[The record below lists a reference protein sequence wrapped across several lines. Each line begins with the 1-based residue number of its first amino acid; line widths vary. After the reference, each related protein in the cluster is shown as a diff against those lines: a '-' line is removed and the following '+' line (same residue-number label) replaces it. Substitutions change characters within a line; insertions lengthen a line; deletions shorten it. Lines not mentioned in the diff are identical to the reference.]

1 MAVQAVNLGKSYGKV
16 RAVDNLTFTV
26 DPGVVTGF
34 LGPNG
39 SGKSTTMRLMLELD
53 RGSGRT
59 LWDGVDLKDVSEPA
73 RVVGAHLDV
82 KSFHPGRTARNH
94 LRMLAAASGVSKRR
108 VDEVIDIM
116 GLASVAKKRP
126 KGFSMGMGQR
136 LGLASAIL
144 AEPKVLLLDEP
155 ANGLDP
161 QSIQWMRDFLRFYAG
176 QGNTVFVS
184 SHLLNEMQ
192 VMAEHVVVIAKGRLV
207 ADEPMADFVARSTR
221 NDVLVRSPDA
231 DLLLTALAE
240 QGLTAVRETDET
252 ISVVGVDT
260 AQVGDLAFS
269 QGARIWELTRRTASL
284 EQAFL
289 EMTGDAQQFALGG
302 AAATESVGGFFP
314 PLPPT
319 TPGPA
324 APVAGSPTQVMPL
337 PVGGAP
343 EPSAATPESAAT
355 PPAATTDV
363 APPTAAPAAAAVA
376 ASAPPSAPP
385 PVAPRPQRPSETGPS
400 DVGSG
405 QASTMFGDT
414 TVFPA
419 VPESAKETT
428 VSNPPVGPPP
438 VGFPAPI
445 QPSGD
450 LPSYPQEF
458 GQPTTPQ
465 VPLPPPPPLLPPPP
479 IQPPPEQP
487 PLPPP
492 VAAAEGQAPP
502 IPPPPPAPR
511 PRDEGDH

>member
-82 KSFHPGRTARNH
+82 KSFHPSRTARNH
-94 LRMLAAASGVSKRR
+94 LRMLAAASGVSNKR
-108 VDEVIDIM
+108 VDEVIDLM

-144 AEPKVLLLDEP
+144 AEPRVLLLDEP

-192 VMAEHVVVIAKGRLV
+192 VMADNVVVIAKGRLV
-207 ADEPMADFVARSTR
+207 AEEPMAEFVARSTR
-221 NDVLVRSPDA
+221 NDVLVRSPDV
-231 DLLLTALAE
+231 DLLVTALTE
-240 QGLTAVRETDET
+240 QGLTAVRESDET

-260 AQVGDLAFS
+260 VQVGDLAFS

-289 EMTGDAQQFALGG
+289 EMTGDAQEYALGG
-302 AAATESVGGFFP
+302 AAAG
-314 PLPPT
+314 
-319 TPGPA
+319 A
-324 APVAGSPTQVMPL
+324 AAAGSPLGEPL
-337 PVGGAP
+337 PSPTPFPGPVTMAIP
-343 EPSAATPESAAT
+343 AATSEGPIAAPLTQQPPVPTPVPESAIA
-355 PPAATTDV
+355 PP
-363 APPTAAPAAAAVA
+363 PPTA
-376 ASAPPSAPP
+376 
-385 PVAPRPQRPSETGPS
+385 PRPRRPSEAGPA

-405 QASTMFGDT
+405 SAKTLFGDT
-414 TVFPA
+414 SVFPA
-419 VPESAKETT
+419 VAESTTETT
-428 VSNPPVGPPP
+428 VVNPPVGPPP

-445 QPSGD
+445 QPAGD
-450 LPSYPQEF
+450 NPPYPQEF

-465 VPLPPPPPLLPPPP
+465 VPLPPPPPVASPPPP
-479 IQPPPEQP
+479 PNPPTPRT
-487 PLPPP
+487 
-492 VAAAEGQAPP
+492 
-502 IPPPPPAPR
+502 PPPPPAPR
-511 PRDEGDH
+511 TSEEGDR

>member
-1 MAVQAVNLGKSYGKV
+1 M
-16 RAVDNLTFTV
+16 AVDNLTFTV

-53 RGSGRT
+53 HGSGRT

-82 KSFHPGRTARNH
+82 KSFHPSRTARNH
-94 LRMLAAASGVSKRR
+94 LRMLAAASGVSNKR
-108 VDEVIDIM
+108 VDEVIDLM

-144 AEPKVLLLDEP
+144 AEPRVLLLDEP

-176 QGNTVFVS
+176 QGNHVFVS

-192 VMAEHVVVIAKGRLV
+192 VMAEHVVVIARGRLV

-221 NDVLVRSPDA
+221 NDVLVRSPDV
-231 DLLLTALAE
+231 DLLLTALTE
-240 QGLTAVRETDET
+240 QGLTALRETDET
-252 ISVVGVDT
+252 ISVAGVDT

-269 QGARIWELTRRTASL
+269 QGVRIWELTRRTASL

-289 EMTGDAQQFALGG
+289 EMTGDAQEYALGG
-302 AAATESVGGFFP
+302 AVATSSVGEFAQP
-314 PLPPT
+314 PAAF
-319 TPGPA
+319 PGPA
-324 APVAGSPTQVMPL
+324 AAVIDSQ
-337 PVGGAP
+337 AP
-343 EPSAATPESAAT
+343 AA
-355 PPAATTDV
+355 PPAAV
-363 APPTAAPAAAAVA
+363 AGEPMPVANSVGQANSADPVTPT
-376 ASAPPSAPP
+376 
-385 PVAPRPQRPSETGPS
+385 APRPQRPSESGPS

-405 QASTMFGDT
+405 PAATMFGDT
-414 TVFPA
+414 AVFPA
-419 VPESAKETT
+419 VPESAGEAAAETT
-428 VSNPPVGPPP
+428 VTNPPVGPPP

-445 QPSGD
+445 QPVGD
-450 LPSYPQEF
+450 IPAYPQEY

-465 VPLPPPPPLLPPPP
+465 VPLPPPPPVASPP
-479 IQPPPEQP
+479 
-487 PLPPP
+487 PPP
-492 VAAAEGQAPP
+492 VAS
-502 IPPPPPAPR
+502 PPPPPVASQPPPPPPPPPKPTPR
-511 PRDEGDH
+511 PSEEGDR